1 MVCVITQ
8 LKDLLTRTV
17 EAFVKLFDPED
28 RTCLP
33 VFKMELTLEEK
44 KMEFYPSFQ
53 DLEEAI
59 LFIVN
64 RIGQTFEV
72 CFYLYICNC

>member
-1 MVCVITQ
+1 M
-8 LKDLLTRTV
+8 
-17 EAFVKLFDPED
+17 KLFDPED
-28 RTCLP
+28 RNGLP
-33 VFKMELTLEEK
+33 LFKMELILDEK

-64 RIGQTFEV
+64 RIGQTLQV
-72 CFYLYICNC
+72 CFYLYF